1 MQSRVSGTMS
11 MDMRYGAVLGLYEPD
26 GHASNVMLKAAAPSD
41 AQKPPVGQKL
51 QLLLPGSS
59 LNLPGLHASHVVAP
73 LAGLCVPIEH
83 GKHRIDP
90 LTGEYL
96 PASQVTHEV
105 AEPLSC
111 AWPVAH
117 GAHAAVPSSRVWP
130 IGQFTKES
138 VKSRVV
144 CTGPSTHRSLPSAN
158 ASHDAQPP

>member
-1 MQSRVSGTMS
+1 MQALML
-11 MDMRYGAVLGLYEPD
+11 DAPVLGLYEPD

-41 AQKPPVGQKL
+41 AQKPPDGQKL

-59 LNLPGLHASHVVAP
+59 LNLPGLHAAHVAAP
-73 LAGLCVPIEH
+73 LAGLYDPMEH
-83 GKHRIDP
+83 GKQRIDP
-90 LTGEYL
+90 VTGEYL
-96 PASQVTHEV
+96 PGSQVTHEV

-130 IGQFTKES
+130 IGQFTKEL

-144 CTGPSTHRSLPSAN
+144 WTGPSTHRSLPRADT
-158 ASHDAQPP
+158 SHSAQPP